1 MNKKQSDLIC
11 YRKNYTPPTWLVDEV
26 NLTFDIKQRFT
37 RVTASLSIRKNP
49 KTPLDR
55 CVLNG
60 ATKLI
65 SIELDGKLLLKK
77 HYQLKNEKLTI
88 LHTPEHF
95 NIKIQT
101 EIYPH
106 KNTKLMGLYA
116 SSGNLFTQCE
126 PEGFRE
132 ITYYPDR
139 PDVMA
144 LFTTTLIADKKRY
157 PILLSNGNKIA
168 SGQIS
173 AKRHWVKWQDPHRKP
188 AYLFALVAGN
198 LIVTQDQ
205 FVKKDG
211 KTVQLEIWTESS
223 EQHKV
228 THAMSSLKQA
238 MAWDEEQFNLLYD
251 LDSYMIVAVK
261 DFNMGAMENK
271 GLNIFNTTY
280 VLADQSSSTDEEL
293 INVMRVIGHE
303 YFHNWTGNRVTCRDW
318 FQLSLKEGLTVFR
331 EQMFCEMLTHAAI
344 TRIKDIKVLRT
355 QQFSEDSGPTA
366 HPIRPESYLEINNFY
381 TATVYEKGAEVVRM
395 YQTVLGEK
403 NFKRG
408 LALYLKNHDGQAATC
423 DDFIQAMSD
432 ASQTDLTQFSRWY
445 EQSGTPCLTINGHY
459 DNPSHTYT
467 LNVKQSTPISAKQR
481 KKQPLLIPLGI
492 GLIDNKGHDM
502 VLKCNGNHR
511 YDHQSCLLM
520 IQKPT
525 ERFIFHNVPHEPVP
539 SFLRHFS
546 APIEL
551 KFDWT
556 SEQLAFLMVH
566 DSDLFARWEAGQR
579 LMKKLLLATYQQEN
593 NTSALYTILQ
603 KAYLE
608 SLNDNQIDPAY
619 KALLLALPSEHDM
632 LAWLEQ
638 VDPQKIHQT
647 INSISRQLAVDFS
660 NQWQMLFDQTSNQLT
675 KTSHQAIGLRAL
687 RNLSLSM
694 LVKGTENADRIA
706 KRHFEQANNMTD
718 QMGALLALRDCDS
731 VERVACIKAFD
742 RQWQN
747 DNLVMDKYFSLIASS
762 KLSTTLSQTKE
773 ALKHP
778 VFTFK
783 NPNKIFALLGVFGK
797 NLPIFH
803 AANGSGYRFLAK
815 KIIKIDRINPQAASY
830 LIKAFS
836 CLKKMESKRQ
846 QLIQKQLNTILVQ
859 SHLSKN
865 VKEIVGKILCQG

>member
-1 MNKKQSDLIC
+1 MNKQQYALKC
-11 YRKNYTPPTWLVDEV
+11 YRKNYNPPSWLIDQI

-37 RVTASLSIRKNP
+37 SVISTLSIKKNP
-49 KTPLDR
+49 KAPLAP

-60 ATKLI
+60 TAKLI
-65 SIELDGKLLLKK
+65 SIELDGKSLHKK
-77 HYQLKNEKLTI
+77 YYKLKNDTLTI

-95 NIKIQT
+95 DLKIQT

-116 SSGNLFTQCE
+116 SGDNLFTQCE

-139 PDVMA
+139 PDVIA

-157 PILLSNGNKIA
+157 PILLSNGNKIT
-168 SGQIS
+168 SGNIS
-173 AKRHWVKWQDPHRKP
+173 SNRHWAKWQDPYRKP

-198 LIVTQDQ
+198 LIATKDK

-211 KTVQLEIWTESS
+211 KTIQLEIWTELSD
-223 EQHKV
+223 QHKV
-228 THAMSSLKQA
+228 AHAMSSLKQA
-238 MAWDEEQFNLLYD
+238 MAWDEQQFNLLYD
-251 LDSYMIVAVK
+251 LDIYMIVAVK
-261 DFNMGAMENK
+261 DFNAGAMENK
-271 GLNIFNTTY
+271 GLNIFNAKY
-280 VLADQSSSTDEEL
+280 VLADKSSSTDEEL
-293 INVMRVIGHE
+293 IYVMRVIGHE

-344 TRIKDIKVLRT
+344 TRIKDVKVLRIK
-355 QQFSEDSGPTA
+355 QFSEDAGPTS

-395 YQTVLGEK
+395 YQTLLGQE

-432 ASQTDLTQFSRWY
+432 ASKTNLTQFSRWY
-445 EQSGTPCLTINGHY
+445 KQSGTPCLTISSHY
-459 DNPSHTYT
+459 DNRSHTYT
-467 LNVKQSTPISAKQR
+467 LNITQSTSPTADQR
-481 KKQPLLIPLGI
+481 KKQPLLIPLVI

-502 VLKCNGNHR
+502 VLKCDGNHR
-511 YDHQSCLLM
+511 YDDRSYLLI

-525 ERFIFHNVPHEPVP
+525 ECFIFKNVPHEPAP
-539 SFLRHFS
+539 SFLRYFS
-546 APIEL
+546 APIHI

-556 SEQLAFLMVH
+556 NEQLAFLMTH
-566 DSDLFARWEAGQR
+566 DSDLFARWEACQS
-579 LMKKLLLATYQQEN
+579 LMKNILLATYHDQN
-593 NTSALYTILQ
+593 DTSELYAIF
-603 KAYLE
+603 KEAYLA

-619 KALLLALPSEHDM
+619 KALLLDLPSEHDM
-632 LAWLEQ
+632 LAWLDQ
-638 VDPQKIHQT
+638 VDPQKIYQA
-647 INSISRQLAVDFS
+647 IQSISNQLATDFS
-660 NQWQMLFDQTSNQLT
+660 HQWQILFDQTTEQLT

-687 RNLSLSM
+687 RNLSLAM
-694 LVKGTENADRIA
+694 LVKSTKNAHRTA
-706 KRHFEQANNMTD
+706 KQHFDQASNMTD

-731 VERVACIKAFD
+731 IEQIACMKAFD
-742 RQWQN
+742 QYWQS
-747 DNLVMDKYFSLIASS
+747 DNLVMDKYFTIIASS
-762 KLSTTLSQTKE
+762 KLSTTLKTVKE

-778 VFTFK
+778 AFTLK
-783 NPNKIFALLGVFGK
+783 NPNKIFALLGTFGK

-815 KIIKIDRINPQAASY
+815 KIIKIDRINPQAANY
-830 LIKAFS
+830 LIKTFG

-846 QLIQKQLNTILVQ
+846 QLMKKQLNIILMQ
-859 SHLSKN
+859 PHLSKN
-865 VKEIVGKILCQG
+865 VREIAEKIIHQA